1 MHNSDLHNEQELIK
15 LFQHGDRSAATA
27 LYGRFYKGLVYF
39 ARRIVEHAGEAEDI
53 AQDSMVKLFGKKNDF
68 SNLSDIKSFL
78 YVSVRNACFNYLK
91 ARDRHELSH
100 RELRYLTPEGEE
112 SADLEMLKSRV
123 LTEIYHEVAA
133 LPTQC
138 GEVFRLVFIHKFSTA
153 EAAERLGISPQT
165 VLNQKARAIK
175 LLRYRL
181 SEKGFL
187 TLLLLMKLL

>member
-1 MHNSDLHNEQELIK
+1 MHNSDLHNEQQLIR
-15 LFQHGDRSAATA
+15 LFRNGDRSAATE

-100 RELRYLTPEGEE
+100 QELRYLTPEGEE
-112 SADLEMLKSRV
+112 SADLEMLKSRI
-123 LTEIYHEVAA
+123 LAEIYQEVAA
-133 LPTQC
+133 LPAQC
-138 GEVFRLVFIHKFSTA
+138 GEVFRLIFIHKLGTA

>member
-1 MHNSDLHNEQELIK
+1 MQQIDQHSEQQLIRRFRAGNE
-15 LFQHGDRSAATA
+15 SAVTD
-27 LYGRFYKGLVYF
+27 LYGMYYKGLVYF

-53 AQDSMVKLFGKKNDF
+53 AQDSMVKLLGKKNDF
-68 SNLSDIKSFL
+68 DRLSDIKSFL

-112 SADLEMLKSRV
+112 SADTEMLKSRV
-123 LTEIYHEVAA
+123 LAEIYQEVAA
-133 LPTQC
+133 LPAQC
-138 GEVFRLVFIHKFSTA
+138 GEVFRLLFIHKLTTA
-153 EAAERLGISPQT
+153 EAAERLGLSPQT

-187 TLLLLMKLL
+187 TLLLLLKML